1 MVVFFFP
8 PCPLLSLSSNFWQL
22 VNWDKKG
29 RKILSQLMC
38 NTSTTPLSLL
48 RFPHPPLSP
57 GLPRWGWGQG
67 RGEGRTTPTPCVGL
81 HSLTWPSIPLKHPS
95 SPSQCPSSI
104 PIILSSTPAILTG
117 SVSVN
122 FHTSLF
128 LLWNTAARCSLP
140 TPGTAPKQPPLQM
153 WWEVETAL
161 KSWWNRRQEAF

>member
-1 MVVFFFP
+1 MVVFFFLP
-8 PCPLLSLSSNFWQL
+8 SPLLSFSSNFWQL

-48 RFPHPPLSP
+48 RFPHLSP
-57 GLPRWGWGQG
+57 FLLVCPGEDEG
-67 RGEGRTTPTPCVGL
+67 RGAVKEEPLPMPCVGL

-95 SPSQCPSSI
+95 SSSQRPSSI
-104 PIILSSTPAILTG
+104 PIILSSTPGILTR

-122 FHTSLF
+122 FHTGLF
-128 LLWNTAARCSLP
+128 LLWNTAAPCSLP

-153 WWEVETAL
+153 WREVETAL
-161 KSWWNRRQEAF
+161 KSC